1 LQSSETGRLNAT
13 RGLPPGTP
21 GWLRE
26 LRIWADRITGTGMLE
41 IAPQKFGAS
50 DAAISELLFVLDRLF
65 KKDERQAHLEAA
77 RKKAH

>member
-1 LQSSETGRLNAT
+1 MSRFAQGTP
-13 RGLPPGTP
+13 RGLG
-21 GWLRE
+21 E
-26 LRIWADRITGTGMLE
+26 LTFWADCITGTGMLE
-41 IAPQKFGAS
+41 IEPQKFGAS

>member
-1 LQSSETGRLNAT
+1 
-13 RGLPPGTP
+13 
-21 GWLRE
+21 
-26 LRIWADRITGTGMLE
+26 MLE
-41 IAPQKFGAS
+41 IEPQKFGAS